1 MYPLYNKP
9 DFKYKENISIIEILC
24 VNYLINRSL
33 GNDLLLNILRGNYR
47 KKKKHFFQKT
57 KLPIFFRIL

>member
-47 KKKKHFFQKT
+47 KKTFISKDETTYFF
-57 KLPIFFRIL
+57 